1 MKASNIMN
9 LTIEIKNVYGNELIY
24 PICDKALKLCSL
36 TGQKTFSKGAINTLK
51 MLGYSFTQKEKAL

>member
-1 MKASNIMN
+1 MN
-9 LTIEIKNVYGNELIY
+9 LIIEIKTVYGNELVY
-24 PICDKALKLCSL
+24 PVCEKALKLCSL